1 MPGTLAS
8 VEVRRKVKR
17 VRMVV
22 MLILVIALFLSVG
35 KGEFVFLRRENGRV
49 LVFIEKNVWCG
60 PMRIKSKLG
69 LLRDKRG

>member
-1 MPGTLAS
+1 
-8 VEVRRKVKR
+8 
-17 VRMVV
+17 
-22 MLILVIALFLSVG
+22 VG

-60 PMRIKSKLG
+60 PMRIKRKWDMLCYVNYYKYKFVSKLG